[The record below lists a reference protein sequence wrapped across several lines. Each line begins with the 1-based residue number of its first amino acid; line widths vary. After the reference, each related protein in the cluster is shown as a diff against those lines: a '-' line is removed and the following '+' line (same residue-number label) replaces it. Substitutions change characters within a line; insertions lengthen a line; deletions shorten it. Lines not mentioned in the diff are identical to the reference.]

1 MQRFIFLLSFYFSL
15 STHIHAQQK
24 VSRKSDIVYDHKDGL
39 AFVFDV
45 ISPEKKNGAAIL
57 YILSGGWVS
66 REASTMNTD
75 FCKYYTDKGYTVFII
90 THCSQPRYN
99 VPEIISQVQRAIR
112 FIRFNAVKFG
122 VDPNKF
128 GVSGHSA
135 GGHLSIAAAV
145 FGKDSVSE
153 KEYRINH
160 SISADQKIDPIEL
173 VSSKIQAVTS
183 FFPPTNFVNYIDI
196 HTNWFDFLTVR
207 NVSENGSF
215 VATPDSSRETQNK
228 ILKSFSPYYFI
239 SEKTPPI
246 CIIHGTADDLVPFSQ
261 SVSFVARLMEYN
273 VPYLFVPREG
283 RGHGWKTDSTDI
295 NTEVNWFDK
304 YFSNK

>member
-99 VPEIISQVQRAIR
+99 VPEIISQVQRAINMLA
-112 FIRFNAVKFG
+112 IMLK
-122 VDPNKF
+122 
-128 GVSGHSA
+128 
-135 GGHLSIAAAV
+135 HLVLIL
-145 FGKDSVSE
+145 
-153 KEYRINH
+153 INLEFQG
-160 SISADQKIDPIEL
+160 IVQEVIFPL
-173 VSSKIQAVTS
+173 PQQFLGKIQFQKRS
-183 FFPPTNFVNYIDI
+183 I
-196 HTNWFDFLTVR
+196 
-207 NVSENGSF
+207 G
-215 VATPDSSRETQNK
+215 
-228 ILKSFSPYYFI
+228 
-239 SEKTPPI
+239 
-246 CIIHGTADDLVPFSQ
+246 
-261 SVSFVARLMEYN
+261 
-273 VPYLFVPREG
+273 
-283 RGHGWKTDSTDI
+283 
-295 NTEVNWFDK
+295 
-304 YFSNK
+304 